1 MTAIQTTYSPVDGS
15 IYVERPLATPAE
27 IEESL
32 SLAVIAQHAW
42 RQISLDERADFCHR
56 LIDAMVSNADDLGR
70 ELSWQM
76 GRPIRYTPYEI
87 SGGFQERGN
96 YMIDLAGEA
105 LKDIVP
111 PQKDGF
117 TRFIRRE
124 PVGVVLILAPWNYPY
139 LTTVNAVIPALM
151 AGDTVI
157 IKHSD
162 QTPLVAESFTA
173 AAQAAGL
180 PDGVIQ
186 HLHISHDTVAEVIQ
200 DPRISF
206 ISFTGSV
213 GGGHAVVKA
222 ASTRFVR
229 VATELGGKDPAY
241 ILPDADLAYAI
252 ANVVDGAMF
261 NSGQSC
267 CSIERV
273 YVHTDIYDQFVEGA
287 VALASQYILGNPL
300 DAATTLGPLV
310 RPRAAD
316 FVRGQIAQ
324 AVAQG
329 ARGLID
335 PSKFSADRP
344 GTAYVAPQILTE
356 VDHRMSVMVD
366 ETFGPVMGVMRVR
379 DDAEALRL
387 MNDSKYGL
395 TASLWTADADHAARL
410 GEHIETGTVFMNR
423 CDYLDPALA
432 WVGVKDT
439 GLGCSLSVLGYDNF
453 TRAKSYHL
461 RTVIPK

>member
-1 MTAIQTTYSPVDGS
+1 MSSTQLTYSPVDGS
-15 IYVERPLATPAE
+15 LYVERPLATPAE
-27 IEESL
+27 IEETL

-42 RQISLDERADFCHR
+42 RQTTLDERAASCNR
-56 LIDAMVSNADDLGR
+56 LVDAMVAKAEDLGR

-87 SGGFQERGN
+87 TGGFQERGK
-96 YMIDLAGEA
+96 YMIGLANEA
-105 LKDIVP
+105 LRDIVP

-162 QTPLVAESFTA
+162 QTPLVAERFTEA
-173 AAQAAGL
+173 AKAAGL

-186 HLHISHDTVAEVIQ
+186 HLHITHDTVADVIQ
-200 DPRISF
+200 DPRINF

-213 GGGHAVVKA
+213 AGGHAVVKA
-222 ASTRFVR
+222 ASNRFVR

-241 ILPDADLAYAI
+241 VMADADLDYAI

-273 YVHTDIYDQFVEGA
+273 YVHADVYDKFIEGA
-287 VALASQYILGNPL
+287 VNLTNQYVLGNPL
-300 DAATTLGPLV
+300 DAETTLGPLV

-316 FVRGQIAQ
+316 FVRSQIAE
-324 AVAQG
+324 AAAKG

-335 PSKFSADRP
+335 PSKFSADRA
-344 GTAYVAPQILTE
+344 GTAYVAPQILVG
-356 VDHRMSVMVD
+356 VDHTMSVMVD

-379 DDAEALRL
+379 DDAEALHL

-410 GEHIETGTVFMNR
+410 GEQIETGTVFMNR